1 MLSLMDN
8 LFGSSHYLEQWLDE
22 EPSQDRTL
30 MTVVNIIKEVLSIDR
45 FISPKTKLK
54 EDLEATDAQYHEIIE
69 RSCSA
74 CNCDTP
80 GADEEPETMGDLVRY
95 LKECRRDINDLL
107 KVMTL

>member
-8 LFGSSHYLEQWLDE
+8 LFGSSHYPEQWLDE
-22 EPSQDRTL
+22 DPPQDRTL
-30 MTVVNIIKEVLSIDR
+30 MTVVNIIKEVLNIDR

-54 EDLEATDAQYHEIIE
+54 EDLEATEAQYQEIIE
-69 RSCSA
+69 KSCSA

-80 GADEEPETMGDLVRY
+80 GADEQPETMGDLVSY
-95 LKECRRDINDLL
+95 LKECRKDINDLL